1 MSKANDKSDIP
12 FVILIFNYYLNS
24 MKKIPSF
31 TEEEA
36 QQIWTA
42 QCL

>member
-12 FVILIFNYYLNS
+12 FVILIFNYYQNS
-24 MKKIPSF
+24 MKIPNF
-31 TEEEA
+31 KEEES